1 MYEILKYL
9 KDPVNLNDEKIGEID
24 DKLQLFLESNY
35 KKYQSFFNTNST
47 NESIQEMHSTTI
59 NSEPSLSSGQIW
71 LTKKKYIDY
80 EGNEIEG
87 KMPYY
92 VYLSDNCADFMDME
106 SIRVQPLSLFLEF
119 AANDDIP
126 VDNENITGF
135 RFFIETWN
143 EQPLATY
150 LLDSYIGEL
159 DLTGFSKITDR
170 KLSQSHNDFRKYEIR
185 NTAFLRQS
193 VISYL
198 SWLDNVQSDDNGV
211 VINLGNI
218 PIYPPMDQY
227 SEPKQQLF
235 QALSKAEIDEENEIF
250 VFNEGDDNTDL
261 PIKISIIKSSN
272 HTFTII
278 VDDKDGLTLEA
289 IDDVY
294 NTDENGII
302 IKKSPAEDDR
312 EVKFINLESGLY
324 FLKFDS
330 IKQQIKIRLK

>member
-1 MYEILKYL
+1 MNELIKYL
-9 KDPVNLNDEKIGEID
+9 KDPINLDKEEITEINSES
-24 DKLQLFLESNY
+24 KLFLESNF
-35 KKYQSFFNTNST
+35 KKYQSLFNSNST
-47 NESIQEMHSTTI
+47 NESIQEMDSTNIDT
-59 NSEPSLSSGQIW
+59 EPSLSSGQIW
-71 LTKKKYIDY
+71 LTKKEYIDF

-92 VYLSDNCADFMDME
+92 VYLSDNSTDFMDM
-106 SIRVQPLSLFLEF
+106 SYIRVQPLSLFLEF
-119 AANDDIP
+119 AANDDIL
-126 VDNENITGF
+126 VDDENITGF

-150 LLDSYIGEL
+150 LLDSYIGKL
-159 DLTGFSKITDR
+159 DLIGFSKITDR

-211 VINLGNI
+211 VINMGNI
-218 PIYPPMDQY
+218 PMYPPMDQY

-250 VFNEGDDNTDL
+250 VFNEVDDKTDL
-261 PIKISIIKSSN
+261 PIKISIIKSTN
-272 HTFTII
+272 NRFTII

-294 NTDENGII
+294 NTGENDII
-302 IKKSPAEDDR
+302 IEKFPAENQSQ
-312 EVKFINLESGLY
+312 VKFINLKSVLY

-330 IKQQIKIRLK
+330 IKQKIKIRLK